1 MAKNIQQEKKD
12 VINRTNYTI
21 IAIMFV
27 CLIAQIIALYFNLHN
42 IFRVFGYLFGLFTG
56 VGLGFI
62 LGAKVLL

>member
-1 MAKNIQQEKKD
+1 MAKNVQQDKKD
-12 VINRTNYTI
+12 VINRTNYI
-21 IAIMFV
+21 IISIMFI
-27 CLIAQIIALYFNLHN
+27 CLIAQVIALYFDLHN